1 MDGGWISRRCYKI
14 HTDTMRYTTIR
25 GDTSKYT
32 PYEAIHDNFKMHTDT
47 RRYTTTSKCT
57 PIELRTPSAH
67 NGATLVY
74 IAIEKISKFALAGS
88 MHGYSEDNMISA
100 LNEIKARVRPVHGEI
115 EIILYAWIRTRRI
128 GAKACATT

>member
-1 MDGGWISRRCYKI
+1 
-14 HTDTMRYTTIR
+14 MRYTTIR